1 MERMRGWEAWWKCLV
16 ACLFFDESQQ
26 PTWPHSRQ
34 SRKCTQVSPVF
45 TQSSHTCVSVL
56 VNLSCFRCE
65 HCPITFLVSVLPH
78 ESRMCDSAPSRARG
92 THFSFLP
99 VLHGC
104 MTLTMMTFR
113 ALWVQA
119 HRDPKHGPYQGG
131 LPRCPW
137 I

>member
-56 VNLSCFRCE
+56 VNLICLRCE
-65 HCPITFLVSVLPH
+65 HCAITFLFSGLPH
-78 ESRMCDSAPSRARG
+78 ESQMCDSMPSQVREAPTSVV
-92 THFSFLP
+92 LP
-99 VLHGC
+99 VPQGR
-104 MTLTMMTFR
+104 MTLPNYDDLQGPLGSSPPR
-113 ALWVQA
+113 
-119 HRDPKHGPYQGG
+119 PKHGPCQ
-131 LPRCPW
+131 
-137 I
+137 